1 MIIPIFN
8 FNFKINQ
15 GEKIAIIGNSG
26 SGKSTIV
33 KCLIGIL
40 SINGGNIYI
49 DDIDSGI
56 YDNKWLKEKIGYVA
70 QDSILFSDT
79 IANNIAYGIDNPQEE
94 DIINA
99 AIKANAHEFISKLP
113 NKYQTLLDARNALIK
128 DKYTPSADLSQ
139 FEGLLGKL
147 EASKMKQA
155 GSAALDTRRNTYAQ
169 GLAQMMS
176 NF

>member
-1 MIIPIFN
+1 MVD
-8 FNFKINQ
+8 NQ
-15 GEKIAIIGNSG
+15 ARLTEIESLL
-26 SGKSTIV
+26 STTPET
-33 KCLIGIL
+33 
-40 SINGGNIYI
+40 S
-49 DDIDSGI
+49 
-56 YDNKWLKEKIGYVA
+56 
-70 QDSILFSDT
+70 
-79 IANNIAYGIDNPQEE
+79 P
-94 DIINA
+94 
-99 AIKANAHEFISKLP
+99 
-113 NKYQTLLDARNALIK
+113 KYQTLLDARNALIK

>member
-1 MIIPIFN
+1 MAVDN
-8 FNFKINQ
+8 
-15 GEKIAIIGNSG
+15 ASR
-26 SGKSTIV
+26 
-33 KCLIGIL
+33 LIEIENL
-40 SINGGNIYI
+40 LTTTPETS
-49 DDIDSGI
+49 
-56 YDNKWLKEKIGYVA
+56 
-70 QDSILFSDT
+70 
-79 IANNIAYGIDNPQEE
+79 P
-94 DIINA
+94 
-99 AIKANAHEFISKLP
+99 
-113 NKYQTLLDARNALIK
+113 KYQTLLDSRNALLK

>member
-1 MIIPIFN
+1 MAD
-8 FNFKINQ
+8 NQ
-15 GEKIAIIGNSG
+15 ARLAEIE
-26 SGKSTIV
+26 
-33 KCLIGIL
+33 GIL
-40 SINGGNIYI
+40 ASTPET
-49 DDIDSGI
+49 S
-56 YDNKWLKEKIGYVA
+56 
-70 QDSILFSDT
+70 
-79 IANNIAYGIDNPQEE
+79 P
-94 DIINA
+94 
-99 AIKANAHEFISKLP
+99 
-113 NKYQTLLDARNALIK
+113 KYQTLLDARNALIK

>member
-1 MIIPIFN
+1 MAD
-8 FNFKINQ
+8 NQ
-15 GEKIAIIGNSG
+15 ARLTEIEGLL
-26 SGKSTIV
+26 ST
-33 KCLIGIL
+33 
-40 SINGGNIYI
+40 
-49 DDIDSGI
+49 
-56 YDNKWLKEKIGYVA
+56 
-70 QDSILFSDT
+70 T
-79 IANNIAYGIDNPQEE
+79 PQ
-94 DIINA
+94 N
-99 AIKANAHEFISKLP
+99 HP
-113 NKYQTLLDARNALIK
+113 RYQTLLDAQNALIK

>member
-1 MIIPIFN
+1 MAVDN
-8 FNFKINQ
+8 
-15 GEKIAIIGNSG
+15 ASR
-26 SGKSTIV
+26 
-33 KCLIGIL
+33 LIEIEAL
-40 SINGGNIYI
+40 
-49 DDIDSGI
+49 
-56 YDNKWLKEKIGYVA
+56 L
-70 QDSILFSDT
+70 
-79 IANNIAYGIDNPQEE
+79 
-94 DIINA
+94 A
-99 AIKANAHEFISKLP
+99 ATPETSP
-113 NKYQTLLDARNALIK
+113 KYQTLLDSRNSLLK

>member
-1 MIIPIFN
+1 MENVN
-8 FNFKINQ
+8 FQDYLSKYTDLQKMGDTSDYGLRQHYNKYGRGEGRTFK
-15 GEKIAIIGNSG
+15 G
-26 SGKSTIV
+26 
-33 KCLIGIL
+33 
-40 SINGGNIYI
+40 
-49 DDIDSGI
+49 
-56 YDNKWLKEKIGYVA
+56 
-70 QDSILFSDT
+70 
-79 IANNIAYGIDNPQEE
+79 QEE
-94 DIINA
+94 YERSQERQFDDRFFNLEKDEENKKITA
-99 AIKANAHEFISKLP
+99 EKATEL
-113 NKYQTLLDARNALIK
+113 RNALLK